1 MRGARGSSALTCQL
15 SEAWT
20 RISAQ
25 VPAILNKIQDKF
37 SSHTSEVNFRGL
49 LQNILSYICDR
60 ENFLDISFLDIIIVF
75 AVVVAD
81 VIDLSPLEV
90 INCTLLLCCFSRGG
104 GCCLFASLWMVLLL
118 HILVGSC
125 PLIL

>member
-20 RISAQ
+20 RISAK

-81 VIDLSPLEV
+81 VI
-90 INCTLLLCCFSRGG
+90 
-104 GCCLFASLWMVLLL
+104 
-118 HILVGSC
+118 
-125 PLIL
+125 